1 MNIWESII
9 SFAFLSQVIR
19 LYTPYYLGAS
29 AANFTERGGVI
40 NIAVEGF
47 MTFSAF
53 SYVLFSIKLA
63 SPVFGIFI
71 TILLSLVLALL
82 YGLFTVGL
90 KVNHIVTGIGFN
102 LFIAGLTKFFLVYF
116 FQSASNS
123 PQAPS
128 IPSLSLLREI
138 PIIGTLIADP
148 IILFSFLLIPLSQ
161 FILFK
166 TRFGLRLRTAGEN
179 PEAGDSL
186 GLKIRLYKLYGVL
199 ISGVLSSLAGMWL
212 ASSQNSFSDGMIAGR
227 GFIAIAAMIIGR
239 WKPINIFYA
248 CLMFATL
255 ESLEITLQIAGTGI
269 PSQLVQML
277 PYLITILV
285 LLGFV
290 GKTKPPAADGIPY

>member
-9 SFAFLSQVIR
+9 SLAFLSQVIR

-40 NIAVEGF
+40 NIAIEGF

-53 SYVLFSIKLA
+53 SYVLFSIKLD
-63 SPVFGIFI
+63 SPALSIFI
-71 TILLSLVLALL
+71 TILLSLILALL
-82 YGLFTVGL
+82 YAVFTIWL

-128 IPSLSLLREI
+128 VPSISLLKEI
-138 PIIGTLIADP
+138 PVMGTLISDP
-148 IILFSFLLIPLSQ
+148 VILFSFILIPFSQ

-186 GLKIRLYKLYGVL
+186 GLKIRVYRLYGVL

-239 WKPINIFYA
+239 WKPLNIFYA

-255 ESLEITLQIAGTGI
+255 ESLEITLQIAGSGI
-269 PSQLVQML
+269 PSQLIQIL

>member
-1 MNIWESII
+1 MNILESII
-9 SFAFLSQVIR
+9 SLAFLSQVIR

-29 AANFTERGGVI
+29 ASNFTERSGVI
-40 NIAVEGF
+40 NIAIEGF

-53 SYVLFSIKLA
+53 SYVLFSIKSG
-63 SPVFGIFI
+63 SPVIGVFV
-71 TILLSLVLALL
+71 TILLSLFLALL
-82 YGLFTVGL
+82 YALFTVAL

-116 FQSASNS
+116 FQSSSNS

-128 IPSLSLLREI
+128 IPSISFLKFV
-138 PIIGTLIADP
+138 PIIGPLISDP
-148 IILFSFLLIPLSQ
+148 VILFSFILLPLSQ
-161 FILFK
+161 FILYK

-186 GLKIRLYKLYGVL
+186 GIKIRAYKLYGVL

-212 ASSQNSFSDGMIAGR
+212 ASSQNSFSDGMVAGR

-239 WKPINIFYA
+239 WKPLNIFYA

-255 ESLEITLQIAGTGI
+255 ESLEITLQIAGSGI
-269 PSQLVQML
+269 PSQLVQIL
-277 PYLITILV
+277 PYFITILV

-290 GKTKPPAADGIPY
+290 GKTKPPAADGVPY